1 MIATSASTRKQVAV
15 RKQIQA
21 FQVIWG
27 QLRLVTSSLAAIL
40 GVIDGLKAVKPWM
53 QEKSGIAGE
62 DS

>member
-21 FQVIWG
+21 FQDH
-27 QLRLVTSSLAAIL
+27 LRLVTSSLAAIL